1 MPLSLTSQARAE
13 QASTTHSCFT
23 HILIKTI
30 WATRHTFLVL
40 MFWTFFLS
48 QHYIRYSGSSWLADH
63 SISSHP
69 TPSTIGA
76 AWKDTSRRRH
86 IAKFHH
92 AAKISKP
99 LFHKILEMPLGVTG
113 EDGRIDRRKEHSRVL
128 FWSGGG
134 NIDLG
139 RGASSTLTCLYCKRT
154 GYLKNRSERKTEK
167 MPLSQL
173 TKFNTWQTAIPKMS
187 GRKMKEK
194 ISCPLA
200 TLALNVAPKSRDSSV
215 WVSQKYPQ
223 CSRSKTAWVLK
234 S

>member
-1 MPLSLTSQARAE
+1 MPLSLTSKARAE

-48 QHYIRYSGSSWLADH
+48 QHYIRYSGSSWLADR

-69 TPSTIGA
+69 TPGTIGA
-76 AWKDTSRRRH
+76 AWIDISRRGH
-86 IAKFHH
+86 IAKFHR
-92 AAKISKP
+92 AVKISKP

-139 RGASSTLTCLYCKRT
+139 RGASSTLICFYSKST
-154 GYLKNRSERKTEK
+154 GSERKTEK
-167 MPLSQL
+167 MPISQL
-173 TKFNTWQTAIPKMS
+173 TKFNTWQTATPKMS
-187 GRKMKEK
+187 GRKME
-194 ISCPLA
+194 
-200 TLALNVAPKSRDSSV
+200 
-215 WVSQKYPQ
+215 
-223 CSRSKTAWVLK
+223 
-234 S
+234 